1 MDSMDDDAVD
11 KVVTI
16 SIAAALGAILVA
28 SLVIPVFNDM
38 LGSLSATDG
47 QGHLI
52 FDNIENLSTISTLLG
67 VVLLLVVVAFAISI
81 VRGSLR
87 NR

>member
-1 MDSMDDDAVD
+1 MDDDAVD

-16 SIAAALGAILVA
+16 SIAAAMGAILVA

-38 LGSLSATDG
+38 LGSLSETDG

-52 FDNIENLSTISTLLG
+52 FGNIDNLSTISTLLG

>member
-1 MDSMDDDAVD
+1 MRIMDDDAVD

-16 SIAAALGAILVA
+16 SIAAAMGAILVS

-47 QGHLI
+47 QGHPI
-52 FDNIENLSTISTLLG
+52 FGNIDNLSTISTLLG

>member
-1 MDSMDDDAVD
+1 MDDNAVD

-38 LGSLSATDG
+38 LGTLTATA
-47 QGHLI
+47 
-52 FDNIENLSTISTLLG
+52 FPNVENLSTITSLLG
-67 VVLLLVVVAFAISI
+67 VVLIIVIVAFVVAI
-81 VRGSLR
+81 VKGGLR
-87 NR
+87 SNR